1 MSSIKQILFNTNSPL
16 SPDIC
21 ENLVKFEGK
30 KHELKILSASHEFV
44 IGSDT
49 GNAEVIK
56 TYKIPLPNKP
66 YILLGYAVKP
76 LLNSLKFDAG
86 EDNRFWLFAP
96 TSKQLKEFGGSD
108 GHQITPNRGRF
119 FTLHTSEI
127 YKGELSVRFKV
138 HPSNLDLLKRAR
150 LRLMLNLGFLY
161 DI

>member
-1 MSSIKQILFNTNSPL
+1 MWDTIK
-16 SPDIC
+16 
-21 ENLVKFEGK
+21 K
-30 KHELKILSASHEFV
+30 KYELKILSASHEFV

-49 GNAEVIK
+49 VSAEVIK
-56 TYKIPLPNKP
+56 TYKIPLPNIP

-76 LLNSLKFDAG
+76 LLNSLKFAG

-96 TSKQLKEFGGSD
+96 TSKQIKEFGGSD

-119 FTLHTSEI
+119 FTLHTSEV
-127 YKGELSVRFKV
+127 YKGELLVRFKV
-138 HPSNLDLLKRAR
+138 CPLNSDALKRAR